1 MMERRF
7 TFRFGP
13 LLRLRQ
19 QREDEQKRIVASRL
33 GEIRRLEERQRT
45 LLGRISQQ
53 TDLTRDALR
62 GKEVDLDHLKLSR
75 HWIIRLRRGVLETE
89 AEIATHKALLAQERL
104 KLLEA
109 AKETKVL
116 SRLKER
122 RWERFLAEQERRERV
137 ELDEMNV
144 LRFAHAGLE
153 REDEPA

>member
-1 MMERRF
+1 MERRF

-19 QREDEQKRIVASRL
+19 QHEDEQKRVVASRL

-45 LLGRISQQ
+45 LLGRIEEQ

-62 GKEVDLDHLKLSR
+62 RKEVDLDHLKMSR
-75 HWIIRLRRGVLETE
+75 HWMIRLRRGVLETE
-89 AEIATHKALLAQERL
+89 AEIATHKALLAQERS
-104 KLLEA
+104 KLSEA
-109 AKETKVL
+109 SKETKVL

-144 LRFAHAGLE
+144 LRFAHAELE